1 MNNLDNSPWA
11 AFSSLHTLS
20 FYNNHKLKNFASQ
33 LIESSNSKA
42 NAYRD
47 IIAYI
52 ETLKE
57 IKSNIEET
65 FLDEQLL

>member
-20 FYNNHKLKNFASQ
+20 FYNKKKLKNFSSQ
-33 LIESSNSKA
+33 LIESSYSKA
-42 NAYRD
+42 DAYRD
-47 IIAYI
+47 IVAYI
-52 ETLKE
+52 EALKE

-65 FLDEQLL
+65 FLNELL